1 MTFRCRA
8 DSRKSRSR
16 KRCERKG
23 IAATVP
29 PPSEKVDFSAVA
41 AAYTAENVVAEH
53 VSPPLSEEIKVTL
66 KVSQNLH
73 ATMTPFILGEALA
86 HKTKD
91 IDQAGFDLERA
102 FLMKAG
108 LDLSGAS
115 QGDGAGGA
123 QSAYFTPDFMVH
135 YLAFMSRQKDFSVFE
150 NALPVL
156 GRDGTL
162 WNIQVN
168 SPAAG
173 HVFAKTGTFDA
184 YDNLNRRS
192 DAYGQRARGL
202 YDHARRDGGWR
213 LRFTSIVFRFRR
225 TIRTRHKKLS
235 ARRWAKLQPRSI

>member
-1 MTFRCRA
+1 M
-8 DSRKSRSR
+8 
-16 KRCERKG
+16 
-23 IAATVP
+23 P
-29 PPSEKVDFSAVA
+29 QPSAKIDFSAA
-41 AAYTAENVVAEH
+41 TAAYSPDNVVAEH
-53 VSPPLSEEIKVTL
+53 VSPPLSEDIKVTL

-102 FLMKAG
+102 FLVKAG

-123 QSAYFTPDFMVH
+123 RSAYFTPDFMAH
-135 YLAFMSRQKDFSVFE
+135 YLTFMSRQKDFSIFE

-184 YDNLNRRS
+184 YDNLNRRLMLTGKGLAGYTTTPEGRRLAFAIYVNRVALPADDP
-192 DAYGQRARGL
+192 DAIQKIVGQAVGEI
-202 YDHARRDGGWR
+202 A
-213 LRFTSIVFRFRR
+213 
-225 TIRTRHKKLS
+225 
-235 ARRWAKLQPRSI
+235 PRSI